1 MNPYHVPLQADASL
15 LQQQQQQQQS
25 QSRRGSHQSMNS
37 RDKEK
42 VPSTKFEFDQQEL
55 TRGASMK
62 EKRSASIEKESE
74 SDKSESVKADVSAAT
89 FLDVAVL
96 RCLFISHWQEEGIFW
111 SLQYLYNR
119 YYVIYLAVH
128 SRLNIFLPL

>member
-1 MNPYHVPLQADASL
+1 
-15 LQQQQQQQQS
+15 
-25 QSRRGSHQSMNS
+25 MNS
-37 RDKEK
+37 RDKDK

-55 TRGASMK
+55 MRGASMK
-62 EKRSASIEKESE
+62 EKRSASIEKETD
-74 SDKSESVKADVSAAT
+74 SDKSESIKADVSAAT

-119 YYVIYLAVH
+119 WVAKINNQ
-128 SRLNIFLPL
+128 SIKC

>member
-1 MNPYHVPLQADASL
+1 
-15 LQQQQQQQQS
+15 
-25 QSRRGSHQSMNS
+25 MNS

-42 VPSTKFEFDQQEL
+42 APSTKFEFDQQEL

-74 SDKSESVKADVSAAT
+74 TDKSESAKADVSAAT

-119 YYVIYLAVH
+119 YVGCSFNISVGAVACFADSAKSARMQPSH
-128 SRLNIFLPL
+128 

>member
-1 MNPYHVPLQADASL
+1 
-15 LQQQQQQQQS
+15 
-25 QSRRGSHQSMNS
+25 MNS
-37 RDKEK
+37 RDKDK

-55 TRGASMK
+55 MRGASMK
-62 EKRSASIEKESE
+62 EKRSASIEKETD
-74 SDKSESVKADVSAAT
+74 SDKSESIKADVSAAT

-119 YYVIYLAVH
+119 
-128 SRLNIFLPL
+128 

>member
-1 MNPYHVPLQADASL
+1 MH
-15 LQQQQQQQQS
+15 
-25 QSRRGSHQSMNS
+25 S

-42 VPSTKFEFDQQEL
+42 PSTKFEFDQQEL
-55 TRGASMK
+55 MRGASQK
-62 EKRSASIEKESE
+62 ENKRSTSTEKDSDN
-74 SDKSESVKADVSAAT
+74 SDKSDGLKVDVAAAT

-119 YYVIYLAVH
+119 YII
-128 SRLNIFLPL
+128 SRIW